1 MMDKNTIVLVGQT
14 NSGKTTVAKLLEA
27 YGYKRIVTYTTRP
40 KRQGERDEIDYN
52 FVTDEK
58 FKSMIKNGDFAEYT
72 EYNALFGHVYY
83 GSSKED
89 YLSDDKKV
97 IVLNPCGLLALQRNL
112 IPHTSIYLDVSMDE
126 LLRRASKRGDDME
139 EVKRRLKDDK
149 EKFQDIESKVDI
161 IIKDGTLEEILEAI
175 IL

>member
-1 MMDKNTIVLVGQT
+1 M
-14 NSGKTTVAKLLEA
+14 LEA

-40 KRQGERDEIDYN
+40 KRQGERDGIDYN

-139 EVKRRLKDDK
+139 EVKRKWKEKANEEEKRRLKDDK